1 MNEIMKQYMQKI
13 SPSCQGEDGENYFY
27 SVFRIII
34 SLLFFMHGAQKLF
47 GWMGGIDGN
56 GATPELASLAW
67 FAGLIE
73 VAVGLL
79 ILLGV
84 FTRIAALVAV
94 IEMIVAYFVVHLQ
107 MGFNP
112 LLNGGELALM
122 FLVSFL
128 IMIYYGAG
136 KWSLEKSLNRIETF

>member
-1 MNEIMKQYMQKI
+1 MNEIIKQYLQKI
-13 SPSCQGEDGENYFY
+13 SPNCQGEDGENYFY
-27 SVFRIII
+27 SIFRIII

-79 ILLGV
+79 VLLGV
-84 FTRIAALVAV
+84 FTRIAATIGAL
-94 IEMIVAYFVVHLQ
+94 EMIVAYFMVHLRI
-107 MGFNP
+107 GFNP
-112 LLNGGELALM
+112 LLNGGELALIY
-122 FLVSFL
+122 LVSFL
-128 IMIYYGAG
+128 IIIYYGAG
-136 KWSLEKSLNRIETF
+136 KWSLEKSLSRTETF